1 MFETRETT
9 ILFNGLITTA
19 YQKTNNKQ
27 RHIVSAFHSNGE
39 QSIEI
44 ADRNLKVKEHDWEFW
59 VNENL
64 THDSFLFFYKVK
76 EFNEF
81 TYFIY
86 AYCQPFEIYEIC
98 SDQCLTNVEKQAHG
112 WIWQVLKLIYFLHTK
127 KIAFRGICPNN
138 TVLMSAQQKLKFVS
152 KRNLVEVSGLP
163 KNQQVQF
170 TPHYLS
176 PAYYNAPEGF
186 MDPNKNSIEKI
197 LAFDIWSIGVML
209 YELIFGEVPFLNI
222 TKRSPYHQCTGF
234 YTKHNFGIDE
244 EIYCQNGWRL
254 TNGCKNLLSRML
266 QTDPAKRITIQE
278 ILSHDWV
285 KLGLSDRIDYSMW
298 QDLESAGSPKDHQ
311 VMDAGLANLGNLD
324 KFERFLGQKNNGY
337 MDWLQ
342 NKDSEEPIG
351 TPVFASNNYSG
362 SKHYNLANNESDK
375 RTNVNSDTNL
385 SSRKCMNS
393 PDVLFESMIEI
404 EDISKIDNKR
414 NTSIDGLDDTDLFA
428 GISNSSPKFGLK
440 NNTLEKKTRDFGTG
454 TMDMP
459 SEDFSGRRQRPL
471 EIQTK
476 NILPTQQE
484 NSQATG
490 PTGFLAKIMRL
501 FGCS

>member
-1 MFETRETT
+1 M
-9 ILFNGLITTA
+9 LFNGMITTA
-19 YQKTNNKQ
+19 HQKTNHKQ

-39 QSIEI
+39 QSVEI
-44 ADRNLKVKEHDWEFW
+44 AERNLKIKEYDWEFW

-98 SDQCLTNVEKQAHG
+98 SDQCLTNIEKQAHA
-112 WIWQVLKLIYFLHTK
+112 WIWQVIKLIYFLHTK
-127 KIAFRGICPNN
+127 KIAYRGICPNN
-138 TVLMSAQQKLKFVS
+138 TVLMLAQQKLKFVS
-152 KRNLVEVSGLP
+152 KRNLIEVSGLP
-163 KNQQVQF
+163 ENHQVQF
-170 TPHYLS
+170 TPHYLT

-186 MDPNKNSIEKI
+186 MDPKKNSIEKM

-222 TKRSPYHQCTGF
+222 TKRTPFHQCTGF
-234 YTKHNFGIDE
+234 YTKHNFRIDE
-244 EIYCQNGWRL
+244 DIYCQNGWRL

-266 QTDPAKRITIQE
+266 QTDPAKRITVQE

-285 KLGLSDRIDYSMW
+285 KLGLSDRIEYSMW

-311 VMDAGLANLGNLD
+311 VMDNGLANLGNLD

-342 NKDSEEPIG
+342 NKSSGESIG
-351 TPVFASNNYSG
+351 TPVLPQHHSE
-362 SKHYNLANNESDK
+362 SKHYNFCNNESEK
-375 RTNVNSDTNL
+375 RTNVNSDTNH
-385 SSRKCMNS
+385 SIKRCMNGQ
-393 PDVLFESMIEI
+393 DVLFESMIDQ
-404 EDISKIDNKR
+404 EDISNIENKK
-414 NTSIDGLDDTDLFA
+414 NVSIDGIDDTDLFS
-428 GISNSSPKFGLK
+428 GISDTSPKFTLQK
-440 NNTLEKKTRDFGTG
+440 NTLQKKTRDFGTS
-454 TMDMP
+454 TMDIP
-459 SEDFSGRRQRPL
+459 GADFSALQPRSY

-476 NILPTQQE
+476 NLLPVQQE
-484 NSQATG
+484 DSEATG
-490 PTGFLAKIMRL
+490 PIGFFAKMIKIL
-501 FGCS
+501 GCS